1 MSYTVR
7 STMTKEQIKENLKIL
22 LTDHR
27 YIHSLGVVETAVKMA
42 EIFGADAKKAE
53 TAALLHDCAKQI
65 PHLEQLDMCRKY
77 NVELDEVKEKEL
89 GLLHAELGAY
99 LAEHEFGITDTEI
112 LDAIRYH
119 TLGRENMSIL
129 EKILYLSDIIE
140 PNRKDFEGLSELRNL
155 CFCDLDRAL
164 LFGFGLTI
172 AHTNRR
178 GHILHP
184 QTIEAERYIREKLRK
199 EENLLDNENSFE
211 KATLAVKVLDK
222 KKADDISCLKVS
234 NLTILA
240 DYFVV
245 CSANSSTQ
253 VKALADNVED
263 EFAKVGIHPTARE
276 GKGGNEWLLLDYGDV
291 IIHIFYKEMR
301 EFYGLDK
308 LWNDAESI
316 DIKTLID

>member
-1 MSYTVR
+1 
-7 STMTKEQIKENLKIL
+7 MTTEQMREKLGTL

-27 YIHSLGVVETAVKMA
+27 YTHSLGVVETAVKMA
-42 EIFGADAKKAE
+42 QIFGADTRKTE
-53 TAALLHDCAKQI
+53 IAALLHDCAKQI
-65 PHLEQLDMCRKY
+65 PHNTQLEMCREYKIP
-77 NVELDEVKEKEL
+77 LDEVKEKEL

-99 LAEHEFGITDTEI
+99 LAEQEFGVTDAEI

-119 TLGRENMSIL
+119 TLGRVDMTTM
-129 EKILYLSDIIE
+129 EKILYLADIIE
-140 PNRKDFEGLSELRNL
+140 PNRKDFEGLSELRKL
-155 CFCDLDRAL
+155 SFRDLDRAL

-178 GHILHP
+178 GHILHN
-184 QTIEAERYIREKLRK
+184 QTIDAEKFIREKLRK
-199 EENLLDNENSFE
+199 EEAILDNEMSFE
-211 KATLAVKVLDK
+211 KAALAVKVLDK

-240 DYFVV
+240 DYFVM
-245 CSANSSTQ
+245 CSAGSSTQ
-253 VKALADNVED
+253 VKALADNIED
-263 EFAKVGIHPTARE
+263 EFAKIGIHPTARE
-276 GKGGNEWLLLDYGDV
+276 GKGGTEWLLLDYGDV
-291 IIHIFYKEMR
+291 IIHVFYKEMR

>member
-1 MSYTVR
+1 
-7 STMTKEQIKENLKIL
+7 MTKEQMNELLKTM

-27 YIHSLGVVETAVKMA
+27 YTHSLGVCETAVKMA
-42 EIFGADAKKAE
+42 KVFGVDTEKTEI
-53 TAALLHDCAKQI
+53 AALLHDCAKQI
-65 PHLEQLDMCRKY
+65 PHNEQLEMCRKY
-77 NVELDEVKEKEL
+77 RIPLDEVKEKEL

-99 LAEHEFGITDTEI
+99 LAEHEFGITDPEI

-119 TLGRENMSIL
+119 TLGKEDMSKL

-140 PNRKDFEGLSELRNL
+140 PNRKDFDGLSELRKL
-155 CFCDLDRAL
+155 CFSDLDRAL
-164 LFGFGLTI
+164 LYGFGLTI

-178 GHILHP
+178 GHILHS
-184 QTIEAERYIREKLRK
+184 QTIEAERFIREKLRK
-199 EENLLDNENSFE
+199 EENIMDNENSLE
-211 KATLAVKVLDK
+211 KAALAVRVLDK
-222 KKADDISCLKVS
+222 KKAADISCLKVS

-245 CSANSSTQ
+245 CSAGSSTQ

-263 EFAKVGIHPTARE
+263 EFAKEGIHPTARE
-276 GKGGNEWLLLDYGDV
+276 GKGGTEWLLLDYGDV

>member
-1 MSYTVR
+1 MTIQQITEKLK
-7 STMTKEQIKENLKIL
+7 TM

-27 YIHSLGVVETAVKMA
+27 YTHSLGVVETAMRMA
-42 EIFGADAKKAE
+42 NLFGTDEEK
-53 TAALLHDCAKQI
+53 TQIAALLHDCAKQI
-65 PHLEQLDMCRKY
+65 PHTEQLAMCK
-77 NVELDEVKEKEL
+77 EFGIPLDEVKEKEL

-119 TLGRENMSIL
+119 TLGKPDMSTM

-140 PNRKDFEGLSELRNL
+140 PNRKDFNGLSELRAL
-155 CFCDLDRAL
+155 CFEDLDRAL

-172 AHTNRR
+172 AHTERR
-178 GHILHP
+178 GHILHS
-184 QTIEAERYIREKLRK
+184 QTIEAERYIREKLSK
-199 EENLLDNENSFE
+199 EEDLMDNENSFE
-211 KATLAVKVLDK
+211 KAALAVNVLDK
-222 KKADDISCLKVS
+222 KKAENISLLKVS

-240 DYFVV
+240 DYFII

-253 VKALADNVED
+253 VKALADYIED
-263 EFAKVGIHPTARE
+263 EFAKEGIHPTSRE
-276 GKGGNEWLLLDYGDV
+276 GRGGTEWLLLDYGDI

-308 LWNDAESI
+308 LWSDAEEI
-316 DIKTLID
+316 DINKILD

>member
-1 MSYTVR
+1 
-7 STMTKEQIKENLKIL
+7 MTKEQMREKLSTL

-27 YIHSLGVVETAVKMA
+27 YTHSLGVVETAVKMA
-42 EIFGADAKKAE
+42 QVFGADIKKTE
-53 TAALLHDCAKQI
+53 IAALLHDCAKQI
-65 PHLEQLDMCRKY
+65 HHNTQLEMCKEY
-77 NVELDEVKEKEL
+77 QIPLDEVKEKEL

-99 LAEHEFGITDTEI
+99 LAEHEFGVKDAEI

-119 TLGRENMSIL
+119 TLGRANMTTM
-129 EKILYLSDIIE
+129 EKILYLADIIE
-140 PNRKDFEGLSELRNL
+140 PNRKDFEGLSELRKL

-178 GHILHP
+178 GHILHN
-184 QTIEAERYIREKLRK
+184 QTIDAEKFIREKLRK
-199 EENLLDNENSFE
+199 EEAILDNEMSFE
-211 KATLAVKVLDK
+211 KAALAVKVLDK

-240 DYFVV
+240 DYFVM
-245 CSANSSTQ
+245 CSAGSSTQ
-253 VKALADNVED
+253 VKALADNIED
-263 EFAKVGIHPTARE
+263 EFAKIGIHPTARE
-276 GKGGNEWLLLDYGDV
+276 GKGGTEWLLLDYGDV

>member
-1 MSYTVR
+1 
-7 STMTKEQIKENLKIL
+7 MTTEQMREKLGTL

-27 YIHSLGVVETAVKMA
+27 YTHSLGVVETAVKMA
-42 EIFGADAKKAE
+42 QVFGADIKKTE
-53 TAALLHDCAKQI
+53 ISALLHDCAKQI
-65 PHLEQLDMCRKY
+65 PHNTQLEMCREYKIP
-77 NVELDEVKEKEL
+77 LDEVKEKEL

-99 LAEHEFGITDTEI
+99 LAEQEFGVTDAEI

-119 TLGRENMSIL
+119 TLGRANMTTM
-129 EKILYLSDIIE
+129 EKILYLADIIE
-140 PNRKDFEGLSELRNL
+140 PNRKDFEGLSELREL
-155 CFCDLDRAL
+155 CFRDLDKAL

-178 GHILHP
+178 GHILHN
-184 QTIEAERYIREKLRK
+184 QTIDAEKFIREKLRK
-199 EENLLDNENSFE
+199 EEAILDNEMSFE
-211 KATLAVKVLDK
+211 KAALAVKVLDK

-240 DYFVV
+240 DYFVM
-245 CSANSSTQ
+245 CSAGSSTQ
-253 VKALADNVED
+253 VKALADNIED
-263 EFAKVGIHPTARE
+263 EFAKIGIHPTARE
-276 GKGGNEWLLLDYGDV
+276 GKGGTEWLLLDYGDV

>member
-1 MSYTVR
+1 
-7 STMTKEQIKENLKIL
+7 MTKEQMREKLSTL

-27 YIHSLGVVETAVKMA
+27 YTHSLGVVETAVKMA
-42 EIFGADAKKAE
+42 QVFGADIKKTE
-53 TAALLHDCAKQI
+53 IAALLHDCAKQI
-65 PHLEQLDMCRKY
+65 PHNTQLEMCKEY
-77 NVELDEVKEKEL
+77 QIPLDEVKEKEL

-99 LAEHEFGITDTEI
+99 LAEHEFGVKDAEI

-119 TLGRENMSIL
+119 TLGRANMTTM
-129 EKILYLSDIIE
+129 EKILYLADIIE
-140 PNRKDFEGLSELRNL
+140 PNRKDFEGLSELRKL

-178 GHILHP
+178 GHILHN
-184 QTIEAERYIREKLRK
+184 QTIDAEKFIREKLRK
-199 EENLLDNENSFE
+199 EEAILDNEMSFE
-211 KATLAVKVLDK
+211 KAALAVKVLDK

-240 DYFVV
+240 DYFVM
-245 CSANSSTQ
+245 CSAGSSTQ
-253 VKALADNVED
+253 VKALADNIED
-263 EFAKVGIHPTARE
+263 EFAKIGIHPTARE
-276 GKGGNEWLLLDYGDV
+276 GKGGTEWLLLDYGDV

>member
-1 MSYTVR
+1 
-7 STMTKEQIKENLKIL
+7 MTKEQMLSQLKNIL
-22 LTDHR
+22 TEHR
-27 YIHSLGVVETAVKMA
+27 YLHSLGVIETAIKMA
-42 EIFGADAKKAE
+42 DIFGVDMEKAE

-65 PHLEQLDMCRKY
+65 PHETQLLMCREY
-77 NVELDEVKEKEL
+77 NIPLDEIKEKQL

-99 LAEHEFGITDTEI
+99 LAERDYGIKDEEV

-119 TLGRENMSIL
+119 TLGRENMTNL
-129 EKILYLSDIIE
+129 EKILYLADIIE
-140 PNRKDFEGLSELRNL
+140 PNRKDFAGLSELREL
-155 CFCDLDRAL
+155 CFTDLEKAL
-164 LFGFGLTI
+164 ARGFALSI
-172 AHTNRR
+172 SHINRM
-178 GHILHP
+178 GNILHP
-184 QTIEAERYIREKLRK
+184 QTIDAEKYIREKLRK
-199 EENLLDNENSFE
+199 EENLLKDSFD

-222 KKADDISCLKVS
+222 KKADDIACLKVS

-240 DYFVV
+240 DYFVI

-263 EFAKVGIHPTARE
+263 EFAKANIHPTARE
-276 GKGGNEWLLLDYGDV
+276 GRGGTEWLLLDYGDV

-308 LWNDAESI
+308 LWNDAEEI